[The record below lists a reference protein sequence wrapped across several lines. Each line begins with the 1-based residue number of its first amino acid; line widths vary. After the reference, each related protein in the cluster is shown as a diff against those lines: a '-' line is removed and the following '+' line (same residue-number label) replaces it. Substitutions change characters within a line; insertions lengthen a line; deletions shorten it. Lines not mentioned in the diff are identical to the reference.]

1 MGSLKVIR
9 RRIRSVTSTQQITKA
24 MEMVAAAKLR
34 RAQARAAATRPYA
47 VRLTGMLERVAAVA
61 RERELADPVLAPAP
75 GPGAAADAGVTLLVV
90 VTSDRGLCGGFNTTL
105 FRAVEER
112 LRTAAPGS
120 VRLAVVGRRGRDYAA
135 ARRWPVAAVFTDVG
149 TDASVAFARRVTED
163 VLGRFAR
170 REVARVELLY
180 THFLSA
186 LRREVTHETFLPIG
200 AGGTQAGG
208 THARGTHA
216 GGTHAGGTHAERG
229 SGSGSGS
236 GAGSGSGGEEARPA
250 GDVLLEPGLE
260 PILEELLPRFAT
272 ARMLAALA
280 DSRASEEG
288 ARMTAM
294 GAASKN
300 AGELLDALVLE
311 RNRLRQSMITREI
324 LDIVGGAEA
333 LV

>member
-1 MGSLKVIR
+1 MASLKVLR
-9 RRIRSVTSTQQITKA
+9 RRIRSVTSTQQITRA

-61 RERELADPVLAPAP
+61 RERELADPVLGAGRGPA
-75 GPGAAADAGVTLLVV
+75 GGAGATLLVV

-112 LRTAAPGS
+112 LHVAAPGS
-120 VRLAVVGRRGRDYAA
+120 LQLVVIGRKGRDHAA
-135 ARRWPVAAVFTDVG
+135 THGWPVVAVFTDVG
-149 TDASVAFARRVTED
+149 TDAGVGFARRVTAD
-163 VLGRFAR
+163 VLGRFRAAPAPSGSGPG
-170 REVARVELLY
+170 EVARVELLY
-180 THFLSA
+180 THFLSVM
-186 LRREVTHETFLPIG
+186 RREVLHETFLPIG
-200 AGGTQAGG
+200 VGGGG
-208 THARGTHA
+208 D
-216 GGTHAGGTHAERG
+216 
-229 SGSGSGS
+229 
-236 GAGSGSGGEEARPA
+236 GAAPA

-260 PILEELLPRFAT
+260 PILEELLPRFAV

-300 AGELLDALVLE
+300 AGELLDGLVLA

-333 LV
+333 IA

>member
-1 MGSLKVIR
+1 MASLKVLR
-9 RRIRSVTSTQQITKA
+9 RRIRSVTSTQQITRA

-61 RERELADPVLAPAP
+61 REREVADPVLLGGGPA
-75 GPGAAADAGVTLLVV
+75 GEGDVTLLVV
-90 VTSDRGLCGGFNTTL
+90 LTSDRGLCGGFNTTL

-112 LRTAAPGS
+112 LRLAAPGS
-120 VRLAVVGRRGRDYAA
+120 LRLVLVGRKGRDYAA
-135 ARRWPVAAVFTDVG
+135 TRGWPVVAVFTDVG
-149 TDASVAFARRVTED
+149 PDANVAFARRVTAD
-163 VLGRFAR
+163 VLGRFRGTHAER
-170 REVARVELLY
+170 GSGSGSGEVARVELLY

-186 LRREVTHETFLPIG
+186 LRRTVTHETFLPVG
-200 AGGTQAGG
+200 AGGGADDPARAGG
-208 THARGTHA
+208 P
-216 GGTHAGGTHAERG
+216 
-229 SGSGSGS
+229 
-236 GAGSGSGGEEARPA
+236 PA
-250 GDVLLEPGLE
+250 GDLLLEPGLE
-260 PILEELLPRFAT
+260 PILEELLPRFTT

-300 AGELLDALVLE
+300 AGELLDRLVLA
-311 RNRLRQSMITREI
+311 RNRLRQTMITREI

-333 LV
+333 LI

>member
-1 MGSLKVIR
+1 MTSLKVLR

-61 RERELADPVLAPAP
+61 RERELTDPVLSAGRGPAA
-75 GPGAAADAGVTLLVV
+75 GATLLVV

-112 LRTAAPGS
+112 LHVAAPGS
-120 VRLAVVGRRGRDYAA
+120 LQLVVIGRKGRDHAA
-135 ARRWPVAAVFTDVG
+135 THGWPVAAVFTDVG
-149 TDASVAFARRVTED
+149 TDAGVGFARRVTAD
-163 VLGRFAR
+163 VLGRFRGTHAPPGSGPGA
-170 REVARVELLY
+170 VTRVELLY
-180 THFLSA
+180 THFRSVM
-186 LRREVTHETFLPIG
+186 RREVLHETFLPIG
-200 AGGTQAGG
+200 AGGGG
-208 THARGTHA
+208 D
-216 GGTHAGGTHAERG
+216 
-229 SGSGSGS
+229 
-236 GAGSGSGGEEARPA
+236 GAAPA
-250 GDVLLEPGLE
+250 GDLLLEPGLE
-260 PILEELLPRFAT
+260 PILEELLPRFAV

-288 ARMTAM
+288 ARMMAM

-300 AGELLDALVLE
+300 AGELLDGLVLE

-333 LV
+333 LA

>member
-1 MGSLKVIR
+1 MGSLKVLR

-47 VRLTGMLERVAAVA
+47 VRLTGMLERVVAVA
-61 RERELADPVLAPAP
+61 RERELADPVLAG
-75 GPGAAADAGVTLLVV
+75 GPGSVADAGVTLLVV

-112 LRTAAPGS
+112 LRVAAPGS
-120 VRLAVVGRRGRDYAA
+120 LRLVVVGRKGRDYAA
-135 ARRWPVAAVFTDVG
+135 ARRWPVAAVFTEVG
-149 TDASVAFARRVTED
+149 TDANVAFARRVTED
-163 VLGRFAR
+163 AFGRFAR
-170 REVARVELLY
+170 GEVARVELLY

-186 LRREVTHETFLPIG
+186 MRREVTHETFLPIG
-200 AGGTQAGG
+200 AGGTEQTPG
-208 THARGTHA
+208 
-216 GGTHAGGTHAERG
+216 
-229 SGSGSGS
+229 
-236 GAGSGSGGEEARPA
+236 PA

-311 RNRLRQSMITREI
+311 RNRLRQTMITREI

-333 LV
+333 LA

>member
-112 LRTAAPGS
+112 LRASAPGS
-120 VRLAVVGRRGRDYAA
+120 LRLAVVGRKGRDYAA
-135 ARRWPVAAVFTDVG
+135 VRRWPVAGVFTDAG
-149 TDASVAFARRVTED
+149 TDANVAFARRVTED

-170 REVARVELLY
+170 KEVARVELLY

-200 AGGTQAGG
+200 AGGTRAK
-208 THARGTHA
+208 R
-216 GGTHAGGTHAERG
+216 
-229 SGSGSGS
+229 
-236 GAGSGSGGEEARPA
+236 GSGGEEAPPA

-260 PILEELLPRFAT
+260 PILEELLPRFAA

-300 AGELLDALVLE
+300 AGELLDQLVLA
-311 RNRLRQSMITREI
+311 RNRLRQTMITREI

-333 LV
+333 LI

>member
-1 MGSLKVIR
+1 MASLKVLR

-24 MEMVAAAKLR
+24 MAMVAAAKLR
-34 RAQARAAATRPYA
+34 RAQARAQSTRPYA
-47 VRLTGMLERVAAVA
+47 VRLTGMLERVVAVA
-61 RERELADPVLAPAP
+61 RERELTDPVLGAGPAA
-75 GPGAAADAGVTLLVV
+75 GGGAGVTLLVV

-112 LRTAAPGS
+112 LRVAAPGS
-120 VRLAVVGRRGRDYAA
+120 LRLVVVGRKGRDYAA
-135 ARRWPVAAVFTDVG
+135 SRGWPVDAVFPDVG
-149 TDASVAFARRVTED
+149 PDANVAFARRVTAD
-163 VLGRFAR
+163 VMGRFRGAHAGGTHAKR
-170 REVARVELLY
+170 GSGEVARVELLY

-186 LRREVTHETFLPIG
+186 LRRTVTHETFLPIG
-200 AGGTQAGG
+200 ADGGGPA
-208 THARGTHA
+208 
-216 GGTHAGGTHAERG
+216 
-229 SGSGSGS
+229 
-236 GAGSGSGGEEARPA
+236 GAGAPAPVPA

-260 PILEELLPRFAT
+260 PILEELLPRFAV

-300 AGELLDALVLE
+300 AGELLDQLVLE
-311 RNRLRQSMITREI
+311 RNRLRQTMITREI

-333 LV
+333 LT